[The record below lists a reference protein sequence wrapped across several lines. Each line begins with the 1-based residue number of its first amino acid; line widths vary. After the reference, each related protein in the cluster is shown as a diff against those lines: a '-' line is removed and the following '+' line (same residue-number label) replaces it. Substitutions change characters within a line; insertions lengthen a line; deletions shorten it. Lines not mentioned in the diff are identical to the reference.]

1 MLRFGTK
8 IQAMVR
14 ITDETDRLGGSSFP
28 TFMYEN
34 MRGWEREGLIKIER
48 NDRTGS
54 IAKITD
60 KGRAL
65 AKKAM

>member
-1 MLRFGTK
+1 MMFGTK

-14 ITDETDRLGGSSFP
+14 IADETDRLGGAKFP
-28 TFMYEN
+28 TFMYKN
-34 MRGWEREGLIKIER
+34 MQGWEREGLIKIER

-54 IAKITD
+54 VAKITD
-60 KGRAL
+60 KGHAL